1 MANNRPALWWQS
13 APVIKDGKVRCV
25 ANAASG
31 EETTDWFSLAEI
43 VAHLTKRAPDLATPC
58 ENHILYVACGY
69 KYCPNCG
76 NPLGG

>member
-43 VAHLTKRAPDLATPC
+43 VAYLIKRPWSSSAYMADKRCKSLPQQSA
-58 ENHILYVACGY
+58 
-69 KYCPNCG
+69 
-76 NPLGG
+76 